1 MSTVKSWT
9 YPSEGNNC
17 IIIHFLCSF
26 YAIMYCRF
34 FWNVSIVCIV
44 YAINIQLMRKNRKL
58 RLFCFN
64 HQRLILRRFK
74 ALSNPKT
81 YIISFL
87 NSYCNSGKGKTP
99 YGLLRRGKQKAF
111 SFPQIFYNKK
121 TNNLI
126 TFMKQNIN
134 YFDLINISLVVYD

>member
-1 MSTVKSWT
+1 MQ
-9 YPSEGNNC
+9 
-17 IIIHFLCSF
+17 FLCN
-26 YAIMYCRF
+26 
-34 FWNVSIVCIV
+34 NVYLVLWIRLDCLQCVCNK
-44 YAINIQLMRKNRKL
+44 YTTYTKEQKR

-74 ALSNPKT
+74 ELSQLKM

-134 YFDLINISLVVYD
+134 YFDLINIGLVVYD

>member
-1 MSTVKSWT
+1 MQ
-9 YPSEGNNC
+9 
-17 IIIHFLCSF
+17 FLCN
-26 YAIMYCRF
+26 
-34 FWNVSIVCIV
+34 NVYLVL
-44 YAINIQLMRKNRKL
+44 LMRLDCLQCVCDKYTTYTKEQKR

-74 ALSNPKT
+74 ALSQLKM

-134 YFDLINISLVVYD
+134 YFDLINIGLVVYD